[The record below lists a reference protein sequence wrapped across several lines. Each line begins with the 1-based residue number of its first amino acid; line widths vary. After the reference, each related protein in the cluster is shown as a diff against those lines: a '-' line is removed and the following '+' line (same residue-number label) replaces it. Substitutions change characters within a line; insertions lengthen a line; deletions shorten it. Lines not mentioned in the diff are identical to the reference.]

1 MNKLLRNPWLVA
13 ALVIGMTALWWVQ
26 MRDIL
31 ALGGVAELATP
42 EVISQELMSESVPF
56 DDSASEP
63 LVIVAEPVTPTQLHW
78 DSVPTR
84 DPFGPV
90 TTMTP
95 TPSVAVVTQ
104 PNNVAAPVV
113 AVLEPTLSLE
123 AVLNTPSAQMAVID
137 GRIVRVGD
145 KVGGRAVL
153 RINNSSVALGSSV
166 EWPQPLELKLPL
178 R

>member
-13 ALVIGMTALWWVQ
+13 ALVIGMAALWWVQ

-31 ALGGVAELATP
+31 APGGVAELVAP
-42 EVISQELMSESVPF
+42 AVIPQESIPASLSSQ
-56 DDSASEP
+56 DSASEP
-63 LVIVAEPVTPTQLHW
+63 LVIVAEPMTPTQLHW

-95 TPSVAVVTQ
+95 TPSVAVVAQ
-104 PNNVAAPVV
+104 PSSVAAPVV

-166 EWPQPLELKLPL
+166 EWPQPVVLKLPL

>member
-1 MNKLLRNPWLVA
+1 MNKLLRKPWLVA
-13 ALVIGMTALWWVQ
+13 ALVIGMAALWWVQ

-31 ALGGVAELATP
+31 APGGVAELVAP
-42 EVISQELMSESVPF
+42 EVIPQELLPESVPS
-56 DDSASEP
+56 DDGASEP
-63 LVIVAEPVTPTQLHW
+63 LVIVAEPMTLTQLHW

-95 TPSVAVVTQ
+95 TPSVAAVAQ
-104 PNNVAAPVV
+104 PISVAAPLV

-153 RINNSSVALGSSV
+153 RINNTSVALGSSV
-166 EWPQPLELKLPL
+166 EWPQPLVLKLPL

>member
-13 ALVIGMTALWWVQ
+13 ALVIGMAALWWVQ

-31 ALGGVAELATP
+31 APGGVAELVAP
-42 EVISQELMSESVPF
+42 AVIPQELIPESLSSQ
-56 DDSASEP
+56 DSASEP
-63 LVIVAEPVTPTQLHW
+63 LVIVAETLTPTQLRW

-95 TPSVAVVTQ
+95 TPSVAVVAQ
-104 PNNVAAPVV
+104 PSSVAAPVV
-113 AVLEPTLSLE
+113 AALEPTLSLE

-166 EWPQPLELKLPL
+166 EWPQPLVLKLPL

>member
-13 ALVIGMTALWWVQ
+13 ALVIGMAALWWVQ

-31 ALGGVAELATP
+31 APGGVAELPAA
-42 EVISQELMSESVPF
+42 EVIAHNLMPANVPSN
-56 DDSASEP
+56 DSASEP
-63 LVIVAEPVTPTQLHW
+63 LVIVEETMTPTQLRW
-78 DSVPTR
+78 GSVPTR

-95 TPSVAVVTQ
+95 TPSVAVVAQ
-104 PNNVAAPVV
+104 PSGVAAPAV
-113 AVLEPTLSLE
+113 AVLEPTLFLE
-123 AVLNTPSAQMAVID
+123 AVLTTPSAQMAVID

-153 RINNSSVALGSSV
+153 RINNTSVALGTSV
-166 EWPQPLELKLPL
+166 EWPQPLVLKLPL